1 MTKFL
6 YTYACQL
13 GEHELSRLEQRA
25 FFGEDTA
32 ENVLMSDVCIEPSR
46 SPFIRARIDLLFVEP
61 TVEGLCEQVKTL
73 DLGAQTFKI
82 THFNDKDLA
91 IKPKMARPE
100 RLQMMRTVADCI
112 EAEPDLTN
120 PDVEFALLFMQE
132 NYYFGKVVHGE
143 SVWLHHMQK
152 PEMYSTALSTRVA
165 RAVANIAA
173 PQIDGVKVI
182 DPCCGIGTVLVEAMS
197 MGVDIKGR
205 DMNKRVVWG
214 SRINLRHFGYEPDV
228 DIGPIEEAPEGYD
241 VAIVDMPYNLFT
253 HISSDLQSAIIKHAR
268 RIARRVVIVTI
279 ESMDDKIAA
288 AGLTVVDRGVVQKSN
303 FEREIVVCE

>member
-13 GEHELSRLEQRA
+13 GEHELCRLEQRM
-25 FFGEDTA
+25 FFGKDTA
-32 ENVLMSDVCIEPSR
+32 DNVLVSNVCINPSR
-46 SPFIRARIDLLFVEP
+46 SPFIRERIDLLFAEP
-61 TVEGLCEQVKTL
+61 TLEGLCEQVKTL
-73 DLGAQTFKI
+73 DLGTQTFKI
-82 THFNDKDLA
+82 THFNNKQLA
-91 IKPKMARPE
+91 VKPKIARPE
-100 RLQMMRTVADCI
+100 RNQMLRVVADCVD
-112 EAEPDLTN
+112 AEPDLDN
-120 PDVEFALLFMQE
+120 PDVEFALLFTHE
-132 NYYFGKVVHGE
+132 TYYFGKVVHSE
-143 SVWLHHMQK
+143 AVWLHHMHK

-165 RAVANIAA
+165 RAVANIAV

-197 MGVDIKGR
+197 MGMNIKGR

-214 SRINLRHFGYEPDV
+214 SQINLRHFGYEPDV

-241 VAIVDMPYNLFT
+241 VAIIDMPYNLFT
-253 HISSDLQSAIIKHAR
+253 HISSDLQASIITNAR

-279 ESMDDKIAA
+279 ESMDDKIKA
-288 AGLTVVDRGVVQKSN
+288 AGLTPIDRGVVQKSN